1 MRFLME
7 NSYFT
12 VGNVLLFRT
21 VAVAMGSDPALFWVN
36 IYLYNY
42 ESKYITNLIRTNK
55 LSSKVGRFTVHFDLL
70 TTLVP

>member
-36 IYLYNY
+36 IYL
-42 ESKYITNLIRTNK
+42 
-55 LSSKVGRFTVHFDLL
+55 
-70 TTLVP
+70 TTMNPSISQI